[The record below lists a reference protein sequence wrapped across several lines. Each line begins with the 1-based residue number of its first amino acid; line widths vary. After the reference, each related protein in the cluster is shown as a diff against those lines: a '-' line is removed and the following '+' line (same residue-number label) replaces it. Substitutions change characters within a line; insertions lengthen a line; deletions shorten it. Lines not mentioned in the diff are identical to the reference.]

1 MASMSGLNSLLQT
14 AEDSLYRMTP
24 SGQLHSLSF
33 LILYSLLPYLLI
45 SLYSCR
51 TTAFANTEN
60 SFAEASICGIILIC
74 LWFMGSISFKLF
86 VKFVLI
92 WVLQVEHL
100 KQRTQHPHSKI
111 LTDTINVLP
120 LGRRFWNRLFLFL
133 FLNQRA
139 KSIRFSQCIIIRL
152 IRLDLGRSHQVL

>member
-1 MASMSGLNSLLQT
+1 MSGLSNPLQT
-14 AEDSLYRMTP
+14 AVDSLYRNLP
-24 SGQLHSLSF
+24 SRQLHSLSF
-33 LILYSLLPYLLI
+33 LILYSLLPYLLVFVR
-45 SLYSCR
+45 SYR

-60 SFAEASICGIILIC
+60 SFAEASICGIVLIC
-74 LWFMGSISFKLF
+74 LWFMSSISFKLF

-100 KQRTQHPHSKI
+100 KQCTQHPHSKI

-139 KSIRFSQCIIIRL
+139 KSIRFSQCIIVRL
-152 IRLDLGRSHQVL
+152 VRFDLSRTHQIL

>member
-1 MASMSGLNSLLQT
+1 MASMSGLSNLLQT
-14 AEDSLYRMTP
+14 AGDSLYRNSP
-24 SGQLHSLSF
+24 SGQLRSLSF
-33 LILYSLLPYLLI
+33 LILYSLLLCLLI
-45 SLYSCR
+45 SLYSYG

-60 SFAEASICGIILIC
+60 SFAEASICGIILIR
-74 LWFMGSISFKLF
+74 LWFMSSISFKLF

-100 KQRTQHPHSKI
+100 KQCTQHPHSKI

-139 KSIRFSQCIIIRL
+139 KSIRLSQCVIIRL
-152 IRLDLGRSHQVL
+152 IRLDLGRSHQIL

>member
-1 MASMSGLNSLLQT
+1 MASMSGLSNLLQT
-14 AEDSLYRMTP
+14 SVDSPYRNSP
-24 SGQLHSLSF
+24 SEQLHSLSF

-45 SLYSCR
+45 SLYSHG

-60 SFAEASICGIILIC
+60 SFAEASICGIVLIC
-74 LWFMGSISFKLF
+74 LWFMSSISFKLF